1 MKASRCRSAY
11 LGCGRSRMVEK
22 GSDCLRGVRIP
33 LCARG
38 GARRILRDRPRSG
51 HIEFL
56 LNRNDGK
63 SACSSL
69 MDCRAFFLKDV
80 PSAFSRLASRRHRA
94 SSIRSRFIPWPGKE
108 CLRNAVVPEPG
119 KAIARKTPNSSKARG
134 YGTSANSSIGSRDLP
149 RSSRALKPI
158 GV

>member
-1 MKASRCRSAY
+1 
-11 LGCGRSRMVEK
+11 MV
-22 GSDCLRGVRIP
+22 SVFLCVR
-33 LCARG
+33 AVAQEG
-38 GARRILRDRPRSG
+38 YYGHDRW

-149 RSSRALKPI
+149 RNSRALKPI